1 MPRIGVVGHL
11 PEIHAD
17 EVRGVPTSQFVDGTA
32 REPTARDLAVVRL
45 IPAVL
50 GRVDAVR
57 LPKVQPR
64 RAVLRLERRD
74 VLLAFDDGVAEDDG
88 GEHVG
93 ILACIGAGIGA
104 DAGGV
109 RPRPQACLRARR
121 RRRRA

>member
-1 MPRIGVVGHL
+1 M
-11 PEIHAD
+11 
-17 EVRGVPTSQFVDGTA
+17 PTSQFVDGTA

-104 DAGGV
+104 DAGGC
-109 RPRPQACLRARR
+109 ARARR
-121 RRRRA
+121 QGQRNDAGDHEAEQGT